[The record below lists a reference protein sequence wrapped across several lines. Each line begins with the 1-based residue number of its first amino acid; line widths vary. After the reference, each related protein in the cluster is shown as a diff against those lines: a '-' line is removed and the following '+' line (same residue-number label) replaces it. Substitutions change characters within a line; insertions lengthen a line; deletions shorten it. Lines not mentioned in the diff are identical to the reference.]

1 MKALV
6 VDDDRA
12 LADVVSFTLRREGFE
27 VIQAH
32 DGLSALDRWNS
43 EHPDFVILD
52 LNLPKLGGLDV
63 CQRIRKKDNTPILIL
78 SVRGDEEDIIEG
90 LKKGA
95 DDYIVKPFSPRQMV
109 ARAQAILRRSKIAV
123 IPSERMTAGKL
134 VLDTSR
140 SEVYLED
147 QLISK
152 LTKLELRLLE
162 MLIINQGY
170 VVVVESLLENVWGYA
185 GGDRSMLKQ
194 LIYRLRKKIEP
205 DPSNPVII
213 ETIAGIGYCLNID
226 WLEE

>member
-12 LADVVSFTLRREGFE
+12 LADVVAFTLRREGFE

-32 DGLSALDRWNS
+32 DGLSALDRWDS
-43 EHPDFVILD
+43 EHPDLLILD

-63 CQRIRKKDNTPILIL
+63 CQRIRKKDDTPILIL
-78 SVRGDEEDIIEG
+78 SVRGDEEDIVEG

-109 ARAQAILRRSKIAV
+109 ARAQAVLRRSKNSTITPEK
-123 IPSERMTAGKL
+123 IPAGRL
-134 VLDTSR
+134 LLDTSR
-140 SEVYLED
+140 SEVYID
-147 QLISK
+147 DKLISK

-162 MLIINQGY
+162 VLIINQGY
-170 VVVVESLLENVWGYA
+170 VVVIDSLLENVWGYA

-194 LIYRLRKKIEP
+194 MIYRLRKKIEP
-205 DPSNPVII
+205 DPSSPVII
-213 ETIAGIGYCLNID
+213 ETITGIGYCLNLD
-226 WLEE
+226 WLKD